1 MEMLVT
7 KFQIH
12 IQYGLMINKDYAT
25 FDSIIY
31 RVLNYLEDILIQKL
45 LMHQQLMI

>member
-7 KFQIH
+7 KFQIR
-12 IQYGLMINKDYAT
+12 IQYGLMINKDYAML
-25 FDSIIY
+25 DSIIY
-31 RVLNYLEDILIQKL
+31 RVLNYLEDILFQRL